1 MPLQASGTIKFS
13 EIQTEFGGTNPIS
26 LSEYVRGGGLV
37 PDETVNNAIPT
48 SNSNIQLSDFY
59 STSVWATDKT
69 ETITSSNSSWTPAY
83 SGWSSATVYVIGGGG
98 GGSGTNDDDAS
109 AATGGTAGGT
119 AIRAYTTLPGANVTV
134 GAAGGVQAPSGGY
147 NGDYKAGYAGG
158 SSTFVPSVGSSD
170 TTTLTGGGG
179 NGGGAGHG
187 GSQGYTQPAN
197 AGGSASGGSTNY
209 SGQTAGSV
217 PGPNSTT
224 VSGPGTSVSLTSQ
237 LGTLSYPNQGE
248 HTVAAPPVAAPE
260 PTKPAHWSSAT
271 PNITVSFKGGQGNG
285 SEGGGTINSGIGT
298 YGAGGGAC
306 SWSVNGSYYDAKRPG
321 VGKKGVVIVVYE

>member
-1 MPLQASGTIKFS
+1 MTLQASGTIKFS

-37 PDETVNNAIPT
+37 PDDTVNNAIPT

-59 STSVWATDKT
+59 STSAWSTDRT
-69 ETITSSNSSWTPAY
+69 ETVTSSNSSWTPAY
-83 SGWSSATVYVIGGGG
+83 SGWASATVYVIGGGG
-98 GGSGTNDDDAS
+98 GGGGTNDNDAS

-134 GAAGGVQAPSGGY
+134 GAAGGVRTPSGGY
-147 NGDYKAGYAGG
+147 NGDSKAGYAGG
-158 SSTFVPSVGSSD
+158 SSTFVPDAGSSD

-187 GSQGYTQPAN
+187 NTQGYTQPAN
-197 AGGSASGGSTNY
+197 SGGTGSGGSTNY
-209 SGQTAGSV
+209 NGQTAGSV

-248 HTVAAPPVAAPE
+248 HTVAAPPNAPPE
-260 PTKPAHWSSAT
+260 PTKPSHWSSAT

-285 SEGGGTINSGIGT
+285 SQGGGSINSGIGT

-306 SWSVNGSYYDAKRPG
+306 SWTVGGSYYDARRPG